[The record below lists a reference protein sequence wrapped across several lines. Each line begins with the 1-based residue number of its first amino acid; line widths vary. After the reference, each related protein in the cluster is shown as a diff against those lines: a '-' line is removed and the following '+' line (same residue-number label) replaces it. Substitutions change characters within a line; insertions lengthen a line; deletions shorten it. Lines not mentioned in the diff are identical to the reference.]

1 MMKGLWQTWS
11 MDEGKEAGSVA
22 GSTASAATH
31 PPLNNNKNRTTISPR
46 HRHSLP
52 SHLLQDDPSIMDVE
66 DEDQLAGRL
75 LIQFPTYG
83 SHNAHNAANLPIHPT
98 ADWLLGGTSS
108 IPTTSAL
115 QKTSEVT
122 EEQDEDDDND
132 VNSPEENDKSNTNA
146 SSSNNNNNNN
156 NAQAVSSGD
165 WDDDE
170 QTLWKSPKLPDGMRH
185 ESSLSN
191 RQAALTSSTYKQRPL
206 PRNTTTTTANW
217 KRKQQQGGNSKR
229 APQLTDP
236 SRDWLHAYYYHTGV
250 TPKVSARREP
260 IQSMMVPRKSF
271 AISTTLDQSKQR
283 YQANV
288 AIQKQQQQQMPEMI
302 EDYPDEETKTNID
315 ELIIMSPPLRV
326 ATTTSTGGTGGGG
339 PTPTSTGAA
348 SGTPSGIGARPTPTD
363 TVSTLTALPAT
374 PVDDRQHWMPDQLC
388 KHCYACDTPF
398 TVFRRRHHCRLCGQV
413 FCNSCSGYFVP
424 ASQSQG
430 VAGVQ
435 PHHNTHVLEQH
446 QGSSQQQQSLHQ
458 QTSLA
463 PGQQQQQQQ
472 QPGVSSRTIL
482 RTCKMCFDQVTA
494 QQQQQLEEISILD
507 FKKRKKNYQEDSN
520 KPPPPPPPP
529 PPPHIST
536 MPTVKSSTLLK
547 DLESDSVLHSLSKK
561 QSAEKSFLAKRR
573 LLSQQQAMEQEEKE
587 QTSLLLLQHQHH
599 PHHKPGPVPS
609 PTRPTTRTSGP
620 SPIRSGSSSN
630 NNKTSSSAPCDNQD
644 KTAKAAYRHLGLT
657 AAAHLEQLGTTL
669 LESDAPLLWQ
679 EVAVAERRGPD
690 GGGNGSVALQKQWVH
705 KLMSLATRCCATVE
719 PNVKKGDLLD
729 IRPYC
734 KIKGT

>member
-1 MMKGLWQTWS
+1 MMSGLWQTWS
-11 MDEGKEAGSVA
+11 ADEGKEGSSVA

-31 PPLNNNKNRTTISPR
+31 PPLNNNKKNRKTSPR
-46 HRHSLP
+46 HRQPLP

-108 IPTTSAL
+108 IPSTSAL
-115 QKTSEVT
+115 QKSSQMT
-122 EEQDEDDDND
+122 EEKGKDDDSNEN
-132 VNSPEENDKSNTNA
+132 NSPEDIDKSNTNA

-156 NAQAVSSGD
+156 NAQVVTSED
-165 WDDDE
+165 WDNDE
-170 QTLWKSPKLPDGMRH
+170 QTLWKSTKLPNGMRC
-185 ESSLSN
+185 ESSLSLSN
-191 RQAALTSSTYKQRPL
+191 RQAASTSSTDKRHL
-206 PRNTTTTTANW
+206 RVTTTVNW
-217 KRKQQQGGNSKR
+217 KHRQQQQGGNYKHT
-229 APQLTDP
+229 PDP
-236 SRDWLHAYYYHTGV
+236 SRDWLQAYYYHTGV

-271 AISTTLDQSKQR
+271 ASSTTLDQNQQQR
-283 YQANV
+283 HQAN
-288 AIQKQQQQQMPEMI
+288 AATMQEQQRQQHQHQMPDMI
-302 EDYPDEETKTNID
+302 EDYPDVYEETTNLE
-315 ELIIMSPPLRV
+315 ELIIMSPT
-326 ATTTSTGGTGGGG
+326 ATSTAGGG
-339 PTPTSTGAA
+339 PTPTSTGASTA
-348 SGTPSGIGARPTPTD
+348 PSANIGARPIPTD
-363 TVSTLTALPAT
+363 AVSTLTTLPPA

-435 PHHNTHVLEQH
+435 QTHVLEQH
-446 QGSSQQQQSLHQ
+446 QGSSSSQQQQLLHQ

-463 PGQQQQQQQ
+463 PGQQQ

-482 RTCKMCFDQVTA
+482 RTCKMCFEQVTA

-529 PPPHIST
+529 PPHMST
-536 MPTVKSSTLLK
+536 MPTVTSSTLLK
-547 DLESDSVLHSLSKK
+547 DLETDSVLHSLSKK

-587 QTSLLLLQHQHH
+587 QTSLLLLQHQ
-599 PHHKPGPVPS
+599 PHHKPKPTPS
-609 PTRPTTRTSGP
+609 PGP
-620 SPIRSGSSSN
+620 SSPIRRDN
-630 NNKTSSSAPCDNQD
+630 NDNPATATRRDNQD
-644 KTAKAAYRHLGLT
+644 QTSQAAYRHLGLT
-657 AAAHLEQLGTTL
+657 AAAHLEQLGRAL

-679 EVAVAERRGPD
+679 EVGASAGRSPD
-690 GGGNGSVALQKQWVH
+690 TAGANVSALQKQWVH

-729 IRPYC
+729 LRPYC